1 MISALASYNGTVA
14 KPETETNLG
23 STRWRTRLSSVVA
36 LEGARRSMVEWG
48 RRALGLDVPPADHT
62 IAVLHSVETE
72 LPGLDERETRQLT
85 RIRLLGATGTVLI
98 GISALGVAAQPVLQ
112 NPVSG
117 VRLIGV
123 FARWQTS
130 SLALSM
136 IGTVLVVMAW
146 LLLGRF
152 AVGGF
157 GGAPLHRLTRSQLDR
172 TLLLWILPLSVAPPL
187 YSTDVYSYLAQSEIA
202 KRGMDPYV
210 VGPAQ
215 GLGVGDVLTM
225 NVPNIWRETPAP
237 YGPLILWIGR
247 GISHLTG
254 DNIIIGV
261 WAHRLI
267 ALGGVAL
274 IVWALPRLSRRCG
287 VAPVSALW
295 LGAANPLVLFHL
307 VAGVHNDAI
316 MLGLM
321 LAGLEFCLRAIS
333 DSEAVGTP
341 LDRREWSLLIFGA
354 MVIALS
360 STIKI
365 TSLIALGFV
374 GMALA
379 RRWGKGVRPILLS
392 AGLLGV
398 IALATTLFVSLA
410 SGLGFGWLFTLNT
423 ANVVRSWMSLP
434 TAIGIITG
442 FGGVLLGLGDHTTAL
457 LSITRPIAQAFAGF
471 LTLRMLIATWTG
483 RLPAVGALGVSL
495 GAVVLLWPVVQPWY
509 LLWAIVPLAA
519 WATTPAFRIPA
530 VVISAVVSVMLMPRG
545 ADFGVFQIFEAAIA
559 VVVVALI
566 FIVATR
572 NLLPWRKA
580 AGVSARSQRPAAY
593 GVSS

>member
-1 MISALASYNGTVA
+1 MVA
-14 KPETETNLG
+14 I
-23 STRWRTRLSSVVA
+23 
-36 LEGARRSMVEWG
+36 EGARRRIIEIG

-62 IAVLHSVETE
+62 IAVLHSVEAE
-72 LPGLDERETRQLT
+72 LPGLDAREMVQFK

-98 GISALGVAAQPVLQ
+98 ATSALGVAAQPVLQ

-117 VRLIGV
+117 VRVIGV

-157 GGAPLHRLTRSQLDR
+157 GGAPAHRLSRSQLDR

-202 KRGMDPYV
+202 KRGMDPYL

-215 GLGVGDVLTM
+215 GLGVGNVLTM

-247 GISHLTG
+247 GISQLTG
-254 DNIIIGV
+254 DNIIVGV
-261 WAHRLI
+261 WMHRLL

-307 VAGVHNDAI
+307 VAGVHNDAL

-321 LAGLEFCLRAIS
+321 LAGMEFCLRAIAGEGS
-333 DSEAVGTP
+333 STGGVGP
-341 LDRREWSLLIFGA
+341 FDRHEWTVMIFGA
-354 MVIALS
+354 VVIALS
-360 STIKI
+360 STVKI

-379 RRWGKGVRPILLS
+379 RRWGKGLRPVL
-392 AGLLGV
+392 AAAALLGV

-434 TAIGIITG
+434 TALGIITG

-457 LSITRPIAQAFAGF
+457 LSITRPIALTVAGF
-471 LTLRMLIATWTG
+471 LSLRMLIATWTG

-495 GAVVLLWPVVQPWY
+495 AAIVLLYPVVQPWY

-519 WATTPAFRIPA
+519 WATTRAFRVPA
-530 VVISAVVSVMLMPRG
+530 VVFSAVVSVMLMPRG
-545 ADFGVFQIFEAAIA
+545 ADYGVFQIIEAAIA
-559 VVVVALI
+559 VVVVSVA
-566 FIVATR
+566 FIVLTR
-572 NLLPWRKA
+572 NVLPWRKRP
-580 AGVSARSQRPAAY
+580 GVSAPSQRPAAY

>member
-1 MISALASYNGTVA
+1 M
-14 KPETETNLG
+14 
-23 STRWRTRLSSVVA
+23 VA

>member
-1 MISALASYNGTVA
+1 
-14 KPETETNLG
+14 
-23 STRWRTRLSSVVA
+23 
-36 LEGARRSMVEWG
+36 MVEWG

-72 LPGLDERETRQLT
+72 VPGLDARETRQLG

-117 VRLIGV
+117 VRVIGV

-136 IGTVLVVMAW
+136 IGTVLVVLAW

-152 AVGGF
+152 AVGGL
-157 GGAPLHRLTRSQLDR
+157 GGEPVHRLSRSQLDR

-247 GISHLTG
+247 GISQLTG

-261 WAHRLI
+261 WCHRLI

-287 VAPVSALW
+287 VAGVSALW

-333 DSEAVGTP
+333 DEGREVDNRF
-341 LDRREWSLLIFGA
+341 DRREWTLLIFGVV
-354 MVIALS
+354 VIALS

-365 TSLIALGFV
+365 SSLIALGFV

-379 RRWGKGVRPILLS
+379 RRWGRGIRSVLAS
-392 AGLLGV
+392 AALLGA

-410 SGLGFGWLFTLNT
+410 SGLGFGWLYTLNT
-423 ANVVRSWMSLP
+423 ASVVRSWMSMP

-457 LSITRPIAQAFAGF
+457 LSITRPIALAVAGF
-471 LTLRMLIATWTG
+471 VTLRMLIATWTG

-495 GAVVLLWPVVQPWY
+495 GAIVLLMPVVQPWY

-519 WATTPAFRIPA
+519 WATTPAFRVPA
-530 VVISAVVSVMLMPRG
+530 VAFSAVVSVMLMPRG
-545 ADFGVFQIFEAAIA
+545 ADYGVFQIIEAAIA
-559 VVVVALI
+559 AVVVTVS

-572 NLLPWRKA
+572 NLLPWRKP
-580 AGVSARSQRPAAY
+580 AGVSAPSQRAAAY
-593 GVSS
+593 GISS

>member
-1 MISALASYNGTVA
+1 M
-14 KPETETNLG
+14 
-23 STRWRTRLSSVVA
+23 VA

-117 VRLIGV
+117 VRVIGV

-333 DSEAVGTP
+333 DSGAVGMP

-572 NLLPWRKA
+572 NLLPWRKP

>member
-1 MISALASYNGTVA
+1 MVA
-14 KPETETNLG
+14 I
-23 STRWRTRLSSVVA
+23 
-36 LEGARRSMVEWG
+36 EGARRRIIEIG

-62 IAVLHSVETE
+62 IAVLHSVEAE
-72 LPGLDERETRQLT
+72 LPGLDAREMVQFK

-98 GISALGVAAQPVLQ
+98 ATSALGVAAQPVLQ

-117 VRLIGV
+117 VRVIGV

-157 GGAPLHRLTRSQLDR
+157 GGAPAHRLSRSQLDR

-202 KRGMDPYV
+202 KRGMDPYL

-215 GLGVGDVLTM
+215 GLGVGNVLTM

-247 GISHLTG
+247 GISQLTG
-254 DNIIIGV
+254 DNIIVGV
-261 WAHRLI
+261 WMHRLL

-307 VAGVHNDAI
+307 VAGVHNDAL

-321 LAGLEFCLRAIS
+321 LAGMEFCLRAIAGEGS
-333 DSEAVGTP
+333 STGGVGP
-341 LDRREWSLLIFGA
+341 FDRHEWTVMIFGA
-354 MVIALS
+354 VVIALS
-360 STIKI
+360 STVKI

-379 RRWGKGVRPILLS
+379 RRWGKGLRPVV
-392 AGLLGV
+392 AAAALLGV

-434 TAIGIITG
+434 TALGIITG

-457 LSITRPIAQAFAGF
+457 LSITRPIALTVAGF
-471 LTLRMLIATWTG
+471 LSLRMLIATWTG

-495 GAVVLLWPVVQPWY
+495 AAIVLLYPVVQPWY

-519 WATTPAFRIPA
+519 WATTRAFRVPA
-530 VVISAVVSVMLMPRG
+530 VVFSAVVSVMLMPRG
-545 ADFGVFQIFEAAIA
+545 ADYGVFQIIEAAIA
-559 VVVVALI
+559 VVVVSVA
-566 FIVATR
+566 FIVLTR
-572 NLLPWRKA
+572 NVLPWRKRP
-580 AGVSARSQRPAAY
+580 GVSAPSQRPATY

>member
-1 MISALASYNGTVA
+1 MEL
-14 KPETETNLG
+14 
-23 STRWRTRLSSVVA
+23 
-36 LEGARRSMVEWG
+36 G

-62 IAVLHSVETE
+62 IAVLHSVEADA
-72 LPGLDERETRQLT
+72 PGLDARETAQLG

-117 VRLIGV
+117 VRVIGV

-152 AVGGF
+152 AVGGL
-157 GGAPLHRLTRSQLDR
+157 GGAPVHRLTRSQLDR

-210 VGPAQ
+210 VGPQQ

-225 NVPNIWRETPAP
+225 NVPNIWRDTPAP

-247 GISHLTG
+247 GISHLTN

-307 VAGVHNDAI
+307 VAGVHNDAL

-321 LAGLEFCLRAIS
+321 LAGIEFCLRAIE
-333 DSEAVGTP
+333 DAPVF
-341 LDRREWSLLIFGA
+341 DRRAWSLLILGA
-354 MVIALS
+354 VVISLS
-360 STIKI
+360 STVKI

-379 RRWGKGVRPILLS
+379 RRWGPTLKQVVASAALLT
-392 AGLLGV
+392 A
-398 IALATTLFVSLA
+398 IALATTLFVSVT

-457 LSITRPIAQAFAGF
+457 LSITRPIALTIAAF

-495 GAVVLLWPVVQPWY
+495 GAIVLLYPVVQPWY

-519 WATTPAFRIPA
+519 WATTKAFRVPA
-530 VVISAVVSVMLMPRG
+530 VVLSAVVSVMLMPRG
-545 ADFGVFQIFEAAIA
+545 ADYGVFQIIEAAIA
-559 VVVVALI
+559 VVVVSVT
-566 FIVATR
+566 FVVVTR
-572 NLLPWRKA
+572 NLLPWRKR
-580 AGVSARSQRPAAY
+580 AGVSAPSQQPAAY

>member
-1 MISALASYNGTVA
+1 MASAGV
-14 KPETETNLG
+14 
-23 STRWRTRLSSVVA
+23 
-36 LEGARRSMVEWG
+36 RRSFVEWG
-48 RRALGLDVPPADHT
+48 RRALGLDVPAADHT
-62 IAVLHSVETE
+62 IAVLHSVESE
-72 LPGLDERETRQLT
+72 LPGLDARETRQLG

-117 VRLIGV
+117 VRVIGV

-157 GGAPLHRLTRSQLDR
+157 AGASAHRLSRSQLDR

-202 KRGMDPYV
+202 KRGMDPYH

-215 GLGVGDVLTM
+215 GLGVGNVLTM

-261 WAHRLI
+261 WAHRLL

-333 DSEAVGTP
+333 DSGEIGTP
-341 LDRREWSLLIFGA
+341 FDRREWTLLIFGA
-354 MVIALS
+354 VVIALS

-379 RRWGKGVRPILLS
+379 RRWGKGIRPVLI
-392 AGLLGV
+392 AAALLGV

-457 LSITRPIAQAFAGF
+457 LSITRPIALAVASF

-483 RLPAVGALGVSL
+483 RLPAVGALGLSL
-495 GAVVLLWPVVQPWY
+495 GAIVLLYPVVQPWY

-519 WATTPAFRIPA
+519 WATTSAFRVPA
-530 VVISAVVSVMLMPRG
+530 VVFSAVVSVMLMPRG
-545 ADFGVFQIFEAAIA
+545 ADYGVFQIFEAAIA

-580 AGVSARSQRPAAY
+580 AGVSAPSQRPAAY
-593 GVSS
+593 GVTS